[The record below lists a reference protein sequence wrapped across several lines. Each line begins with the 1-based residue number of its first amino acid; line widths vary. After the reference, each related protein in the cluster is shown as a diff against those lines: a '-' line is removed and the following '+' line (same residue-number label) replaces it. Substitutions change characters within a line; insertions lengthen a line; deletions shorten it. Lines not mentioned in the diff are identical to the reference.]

1 MLPFGR
7 IELKG
12 QKSKP
17 FSDSP
22 KTLGEHLRKR
32 RFELGLFQREVAE
45 RLGVDPHSVTDWEKD
60 HQKPEV
66 RFWPAIIAFLG
77 YDPHPQPRTLS
88 ERLWAKRRMLG
99 LSVAAAAARL
109 GVDEG
114 TYSRWEHELRQPL
127 GNHVRLVA
135 RFLAS

>member
-12 QKSKP
+12 RKSKL

-22 KTLGEHLRKR
+22 VTLGEHLRKR
-32 RFELGLFQREVAE
+32 RHELGLFQREVAE
-45 RLGVDPHSVTDWEKD
+45 RLGVDPHSVSDWEKD
-60 HQKPEV
+60 HKHPEI
-66 RFWPAIIAFLG
+66 RFWPAVIAFLG
-77 YDPHPQPRTLS
+77 YDPNPKPHALG
-88 ERLWAKRRMLG
+88 ERLRAKRRRLG
-99 LSVAAAAARL
+99 ISIAAAAARL

-114 TYSRWEHELRQPL
+114 TFSRWERELRRPL
-127 GNHVRLVA
+127 GNHERLIG